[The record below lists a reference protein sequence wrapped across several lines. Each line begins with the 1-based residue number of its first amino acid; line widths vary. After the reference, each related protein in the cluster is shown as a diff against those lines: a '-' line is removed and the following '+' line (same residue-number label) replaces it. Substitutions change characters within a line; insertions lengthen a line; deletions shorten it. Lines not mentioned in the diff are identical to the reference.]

1 MRSDSQSVPER
12 YVHEN
17 NEDGSIVSQDS
28 ANSLQIPVI
37 DFSFLA
43 KGDKDEVHKLHLA
56 CEDWGFFQIINHG
69 VKEEILKKM
78 KAAVAAFFE
87 LPIEEKKKYGKAENE
102 IEGYGQ
108 NFVVSQHQKLDWS
121 DMIYLITLSSQ
132 NRIFKF
138 WPLSLPGFKNVTIPC
153 RSPKGLIIRVSVS
166 FQVLYTCNIS
176 YVVLIFLWIVEK
188 HWKNT
193 REKCKR

>member
-17 NEDGSIVSQDS
+17 NKDGSIVSQDS

-43 KGDKDEVHKLHLA
+43 KGDEDEVHKLHLA
-56 CEDWGFFQIINHG
+56 CEDWGFFQIINHR

-121 DMIYLITLSSQ
+121 DMIYLITLSS
-132 NRIFKF
+132 
-138 WPLSLPGFKNVTIPC
+138 
-153 RSPKGLIIRVSVS
+153 
-166 FQVLYTCNIS
+166 
-176 YVVLIFLWIVEK
+176 
-188 HWKNT
+188 
-193 REKCKR
+193 